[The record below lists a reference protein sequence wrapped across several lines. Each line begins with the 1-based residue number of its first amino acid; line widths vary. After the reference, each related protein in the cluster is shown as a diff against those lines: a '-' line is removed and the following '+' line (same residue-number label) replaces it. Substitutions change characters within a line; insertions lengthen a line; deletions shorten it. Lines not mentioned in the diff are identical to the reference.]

1 MTAREPQMIEC
12 GFPDNRL
19 FDTVLS
25 AAVGVLCLFVG
36 ATILRWTSAKPAV
49 WLFTPRVDPDQRI
62 QRAYGMLCVVVALLK
77 LFGRHL
83 PLGPLDLVR
92 PAFFFTTVF
101 LVVALGLRVLYLASA
116 PRDLPLPQGRS

>member
-1 MTAREPQMIEC
+1 MIEC

-19 FDTVLS
+19 FDMALS
-25 AAVGVLCLFVG
+25 AAVGILCLLIGV
-36 ATILRWTSAKPAV
+36 TILRWASPKHAV
-49 WLFTPRVDPDQRI
+49 WFFTPRVDPDRHI
-62 QRAYGMLCVVVALLK
+62 QRAYGILCVALALLK
-77 LFGRHL
+77 LFGRNL

-92 PAFFFTTVF
+92 PAFFFTTAF